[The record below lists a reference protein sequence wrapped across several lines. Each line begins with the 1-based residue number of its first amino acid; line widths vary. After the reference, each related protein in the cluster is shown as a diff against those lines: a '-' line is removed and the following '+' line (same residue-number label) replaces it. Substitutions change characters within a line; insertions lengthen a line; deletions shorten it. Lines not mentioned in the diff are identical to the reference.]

1 MLALKLESL
10 DFESRVV
17 SCAPYRVQRNSNR
30 GASESAELL
39 QDACCFEG
47 VCGVALN

>member
-30 GASESAELL
+30 ELANQQSYFRMRAVSKEFVASH
-39 QDACCFEG
+39 
-47 VCGVALN
+47 